1 MSQKTNIHVT
11 SRTLAVGLFLSLCT
25 FQLTTARSFFQI
37 DPFWIEMSCILYL
50 LVILLA
56 SIGFGFLGILYGLIP
71 SLILTSLVFIRT
83 SHNPLWIMGTFT
95 VLSFAIFIYMTYHQ
109 KQKVKKEIVFLDFES
124 RWNDFSKEY
133 SKHKSILRSYKNKI
147 DRYSTLRQLGE
158 KLTSTLSLEET
169 GKKTLELSQ
178 QLVGKGDHYS
188 LYLLDETLK
197 YFKLTHQLCLTSDGE
212 NLSQNT
218 SDPFNNW
225 IMKHRHNL
233 LIEELQSDFRFEE
246 TTRESVIAS
255 MIATPLITEDKL
267 IGTLRIESRKPF
279 TFQLEDLRLLS
290 ALASIASTSLKN
302 ARLYSETLELSI
314 KDGLTGLYMPIYFH
328 QELEKAF
335 ENTKRNHQP
344 LSVFISDIDDFKKI
358 NDQYGHTVGDVI
370 LKKIGEVFRHIIEP
384 CYVPT
389 RYGGEEFS
397 AIFPNWNLEKT
408 HKIAETLVKSIA
420 QIPFEVRREK
430 FRVTLS
436 LGICQNDPVQM
447 TKDDLLH
454 RADQALYEAKR
465 SGKNKICIAPP
476 GQK

>member
-1 MSQKTNIHVT
+1 
-11 SRTLAVGLFLSLCT
+11 
-25 FQLTTARSFFQI
+25 
-37 DPFWIEMSCILYL
+37 
-50 LVILLA
+50 
-56 SIGFGFLGILYGLIP
+56 
-71 SLILTSLVFIRT
+71 
-83 SHNPLWIMGTFT
+83 
-95 VLSFAIFIYMTYHQ
+95 
-109 KQKVKKEIVFLDFES
+109 
-124 RWNDFSKEY
+124 
-133 SKHKSILRSYKNKI
+133 
-147 DRYSTLRQLGE
+147 
-158 KLTSTLSLEET
+158 
-169 GKKTLELSQ
+169 
-178 QLVGKGDHYS
+178 
-188 LYLLDETLK
+188 
-197 YFKLTHQLCLTSDGE
+197 
-212 NLSQNT
+212 
-218 SDPFNNW
+218 
-225 IMKHRHNL
+225 
-233 LIEELQSDFRFEE
+233 
-246 TTRESVIAS
+246 
-255 MIATPLITEDKL
+255 
-267 IGTLRIESRKPF
+267 
-279 TFQLEDLRLLS
+279 
-290 ALASIASTSLKN
+290 
-302 ARLYSETLELSI
+302 
-314 KDGLTGLYMPIYFH
+314 MPIYFH